1 MEVWRAPQRAA
12 MICVM
17 PDLNETFMRVADH
30 VHPGEWTTYGDISAA
45 VRGDKRAA
53 RAVGRAAATEDE
65 FPNAHR
71 VLRSPGRI
79 SPGVGACSGGR
90 GVEGV
95 RERLFA
101 EGVVF
106 DETGRADPTKH
117 VHWDELRRRAGRARP
132 DRRA

>member
-1 MEVWRAPQRAA
+1 MG
-12 MICVM
+12 I
-17 PDLNETFMRVADH
+17 DLNETFMRVAAH
-30 VHPGEWTTYGDISAA
+30 VRPGEWTTYGDISAA

-79 SPGVGACSGGR
+79 SRGVGACSEGR
-90 GVEGV
+90 GVAGV
-95 RERLFA
+95 RDRLRV

-106 DETGRADPTKH
+106 DETGKADPARH
-117 VHWDELRRRAGRARP
+117 VHWDELRRRWQSLPTSSG
-132 DRRA
+132 

>member
-1 MEVWRAPQRAA
+1 MG
-12 MICVM
+12 I
-17 PDLNETFMRVADH
+17 DLNETFMRVADH

>member
-1 MEVWRAPQRAA
+1 
-12 MICVM
+12 M
-17 PDLNETFMRVADH
+17 PDLNETFMRVAAH

-71 VLRSPGRI
+71 VLRSPGQI
-79 SPGVGACSGGR
+79 SRGVGACAQGQ
-90 GVEGV
+90 GVDGV
-95 RERLFA
+95 RDRLLA

-106 DETGRADPTKH
+106 DERGRADPARH
-117 VHWDELRRRAGRARP
+117 VHWDELRRRLSRAAGLTSSG
-132 DRRA
+132 